1 MDSNDNRNWAGGR
14 FRDNNDKFDPN
25 KFYMMRGHT
34 LRTVLNCIE
43 VWIEKLRARM
53 MGRMM

>member
-34 LRTVLNCIE
+34 LRTV
-43 VWIEKLRARM
+43 
-53 MGRMM
+53 